1 MQSNP
6 GMLRRLV
13 WIGLF
18 PCLLVVLEAP
28 ARMARPTGLVTG
40 SLEIVTPSFS
50 SPVPKIEFVDLAAKA
65 GLTARHITGNDEG
78 REYIIESTGSGLA
91 LIDYNNDGFLDI
103 FFVNGTTL
111 EGFPKG
117 EEPINHLYRN
127 NRDGTFTDV
136 TAEANLARSGWGQGC
151 CVGDFDNDGW
161 EDLFVTYYGQN
172 VLYHNAGA
180 RFEDVTEKAGLL
192 QKSLLWNTGCCFLD
206 YDRDGKVDLFVAN
219 YVDFDISKTMAKRTQ
234 NCLWRGVPVFCGPR
248 GLKPAANL
256 LYHNDGNGAFT
267 DVSQKAGIGDP
278 VRGYGLTALVADFDN
293 DGWPDIYVA
302 CDSSANLYYQNQ
314 GDGTYQ
320 ETGLFTGT
328 AYNRDGKE
336 QGAMGAEAGDYDGD
350 GFLDIIKTNFD
361 GDVPSLFHNNG
372 DGTFSDLSNAAGLGL
387 YNFYLSWG
395 TGFLDVD
402 NDGWKDLFIVNAHVY
417 PEMEKSQLKR
427 SYRQRAL
434 LYYNLGNGTF
444 RDVTN
449 QAGPGFQAARSS
461 HGAAVGDLD
470 NDGALEIVIS
480 NVNDTPTLLKN
491 HGDRQ
496 NWLQVKTVGS
506 QSNRAGIGARLIL
519 YSGTRRQIE
528 EVRSGGSYISQN
540 DLRRHFGLGSASKAD
555 RLEVYW
561 PSGRRESFRD
571 LKANQLVL
579 IKEGSGEKLEGQEPA
594 KIKQP
599 QK

>member
-50 SPVPKIEFVDLAAKA
+50 SPVPKIEFVDLAAKG

-136 TAEANLARSGWGQGC
+136 TAEANLPRSGWGQGC

-192 QKSLLWNTGCCFLD
+192 QKSLRWNTGCCFLD

-444 RDVTN
+444 RDVTS

>member
-1 MQSNP
+1 
-6 GMLRRLV
+6 
-13 WIGLF
+13 
-18 PCLLVVLEAP
+18 
-28 ARMARPTGLVTG
+28 
-40 SLEIVTPSFS
+40 
-50 SPVPKIEFVDLAAKA
+50 
-65 GLTARHITGNDEG
+65 
-78 REYIIESTGSGLA
+78 
-91 LIDYNNDGFLDI
+91 
-103 FFVNGTTL
+103 
-111 EGFPKG
+111 
-117 EEPINHLYRN
+117 
-127 NRDGTFTDV
+127 
-136 TAEANLARSGWGQGC
+136 
-151 CVGDFDNDGW
+151 
-161 EDLFVTYYGQN
+161 
-172 VLYHNAGA
+172 
-180 RFEDVTEKAGLL
+180 
-192 QKSLLWNTGCCFLD
+192 
-206 YDRDGKVDLFVAN
+206 
-219 YVDFDISKTMAKRTQ
+219 
-234 NCLWRGVPVFCGPR
+234 
-248 GLKPAANL
+248 
-256 LYHNDGNGAFT
+256 
-267 DVSQKAGIGDP
+267 
-278 VRGYGLTALVADFDN
+278 
-293 DGWPDIYVA
+293 
-302 CDSSANLYYQNQ
+302 
-314 GDGTYQ
+314 
-320 ETGLFTGT
+320 
-328 AYNRDGKE
+328 
-336 QGAMGAEAGDYDGD
+336 MGAEAGDYDGD

-372 DGTFSDLSNAAGLGL
+372 DGTFSDLSSAAGLGL